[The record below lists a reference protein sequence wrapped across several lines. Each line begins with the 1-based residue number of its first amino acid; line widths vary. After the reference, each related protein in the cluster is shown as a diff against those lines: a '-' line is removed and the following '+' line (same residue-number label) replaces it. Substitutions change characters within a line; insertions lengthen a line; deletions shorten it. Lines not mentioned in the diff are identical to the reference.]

1 MNEDYEMTAQEYLEQ
16 LTEIK
21 ENIKSCEDERK
32 EQNSRLLSISSP
44 ALSQNGNRN
53 NDQFNARFTIIMERI
68 EAIDEEICSYIAK
81 ESTILDQIREIG
93 DATFS
98 GILHRRYFLEKDFDT
113 IAFEL
118 GYSTDYLK
126 TLHRKALQ
134 EFENKFL
141 KVHTK

>member
-1 MNEDYEMTAQEYLEQ
+1 MTAQEYLEQ

-44 ALSQNGNRN
+44 TLSQNGSRGST
-53 NDQFNARFTIIMERI
+53 QSNARFTVVVERI

-81 ESTILDQIREIG
+81 EGTILDQIREIG
-93 DATFS
+93 DATYS

-141 KVHTK
+141 KDHTK

>member
-1 MNEDYEMTAQEYLEQ
+1 MTAQEYLEQ

-44 ALSQNGNRN
+44 TLSQNGNRN
-53 NDQFNARFTIIMERI
+53 NDQFNARFTVIMERI

-134 EFENKFL
+134 EFENNFL
-141 KVHTK
+141 KDHTK